1 MREAVLG
8 WLIEALFGSLLLG
21 CRARARAQIQG
32 GAKVLRANRCH
43 RVAVGVLALIPP
55 AFLLGL
61 GPTPAGFALFFPAL
75 LLLLPLLNEAFGTAI
90 FYDARGVGYASWF
103 RRKRWPWSALVRLET
118 SPGAN
123 GVYLVFQDGGHL
135 EVPRHFDGAREL
147 VEEARAR
154 LAAKTLGDVG
164 LEDLEKPFL

>member
-1 MREAVLG
+1 MQGSVWK
-8 WLIEALFGSLLLG
+8 WLIEALLGNLLRG
-21 CRARARAQIQG
+21 CRARARAQAQG
-32 GAKVLRANRCH
+32 GAKVLRAGRCH
-43 RVAVGVLALIPP
+43 RVAVGALALIPL
-55 AFLLGL
+55 AFLLDL
-61 GPTPAGFALFFPAL
+61 GPAGFALFFPAL

-154 LAAKTLGDVG
+154 LAAKAPGNVG
-164 LEDLEKPFL
+164 LEDLEEPFL